1 MIVSIESM
9 KKENNVNIIVLAD
22 DDADDR
28 LLMAEAF
35 EENKIPCILK
45 FVEDGVDL
53 LDYLTKKGKYG
64 SDCDETPDLILLDI
78 NMPRK
83 DGKEALKEIKENPL
97 LKHIPV
103 VMFSTSKSPED
114 VTITYKL
121 GANSFIVKPSS
132 FEGLLEVTKTIQ
144 KYWIDTV
151 SIKSVISY

>member
-1 MIVSIESM
+1 M
-9 KKENNVNIIVLAD
+9 KKVNNVNIIVLAD

-45 FVEDGVDL
+45 FVEDGVEL

-64 SDCDETPDLILLDI
+64 SDNDEIPDLILLDI